1 MCILPS
7 FRHNSKAIKRHII
20 DDHLPKSLVDLYR

>member
-7 FRHNSKAIKRHII
+7 FRHNSKAIKRHIN
-20 DDHLPKSLVDLYR
+20 DDHQPISLVDLCR